1 MNNSSSNLSDLLVLG
16 VKQIGEINPDFM
28 KILEQE
34 YRRQKSVLMMVAS
47 SSYVSPSVLACMGMP
62 TVNITAEGYP
72 HARYHAGCVEVDK
85 IEEFAIA
92 NAKRIFKAAYANVQP
107 HSATTANEIVTYSL
121 VKPGGLIMGM
131 NLSSGGHLSHGA
143 SVSYSGSDFQVVRY
157 GLDENYLIDYDK
169 VEELALQH
177 HPKMI
182 ICGTTAYCRKI
193 DFKRFREIADKV
205 GAYLLADIAHI
216 AGLVIAGLHESPIDY
231 AHVTT
236 TCTHKQLFGPRG
248 GLILSGKDA
257 KNKIVGEDITLGDK
271 LQNAVFPFF
280 QGAPM
285 INQIGA
291 KGIALELAGSI
302 EFAHTMQKIVDN
314 ANVIAMC
321 LRDRGFDVISGGTDN
336 HIVLV
341 DLSNKSISGDVAEKA
356 LEECG
361 IIVNKNGVPN
371 KKINGN
377 NTSKRPAGIR
387 IGTNSISQR
396 NMTADAVEKCVSMIA
411 DVLNNTYG
419 DSLEN
424 CRVDEAV
431 KMDVLSKVEKLCKEY
446 PIPEYETNNYTREND
461 YRGRR

>member
-1 MNNSSSNLSDLLVLG
+1 MVNTTGDLSDLLVRG
-16 VKQIGEINPDFM
+16 VEQIKELNPDFM
-28 KILEQE
+28 HALERE
-34 YRRQKSVLMMVAS
+34 YDRQKSVLMMVAS
-47 SSYVSPSVLACMGMP
+47 CSLVPSSVLACMGMP

-72 HARYHAGCVEVDK
+72 NNRYHAGCSEVDR
-85 IEEFAIA
+85 IEEIAIA
-92 NAKRIFKAAYANVQP
+92 NAKRVFKATYANVQP

-121 VKPGGLIMGM
+121 VKPGGVIMGM

-143 SVSYSGSDFQVVRY
+143 SVSYSGTDFQAVRY
-157 GLDENYLIDYDK
+157 GLDENHLIDYDQ
-169 VEELALQH
+169 VEKLALKH

-182 ICGTTAYCRKI
+182 ICGTTAYCRDI
-193 DFKRFREIADKV
+193 DFKRFRKIADKV
-205 GAYLLADIAHI
+205 GAFMLADISHI
-216 AGLVIAGLHESPIDY
+216 SGLVIAGLHESPIDY

-257 KNKIVGEDITLGDK
+257 KSKMKGEDITLESK
-271 LQNAVFPFF
+271 LQRAVFPFF

-291 KGIALELAGSI
+291 KAMALELSGTL
-302 EFAHTMQKIVDN
+302 EFARTMQQIVDN
-314 ANVIAMC
+314 ARILANDLKNM
-321 LRDRGFDVISGGTDN
+321 GFNIVSGGTDN

-341 DLSNKSISGDVAEKA
+341 DLSNKGIRGDVAEKA

-371 KKINGN
+371 KKLNGINA
-377 NTSKRPAGIR
+377 SKRPAGIR

-396 NMTADAVEKCVSMIA
+396 KMSPDDVRECAHMIA
-411 DVLNNTYG
+411 DVLNHTHG

-424 CRVDEAV
+424 YRVDKFV
-431 KMDVLSKVEKLCKEY
+431 KSRVLGKVEELCKNY
-446 PIPEYETNNYTREND
+446 PIPGY
-461 YRGRR
+461 

>member
-1 MNNSSSNLSDLLVLG
+1 MDKHEGNMVNSSSILSNLLVRG
-16 VKQIGEINPDFM
+16 VKHIREINPDFM
-28 KILEQE
+28 QILERE
-34 YRRQKSVLMMVAS
+34 FKRQKSVLMMVAS
-47 SSYVSPSVLACMGMP
+47 CSLVSPSVLACMGMP

-92 NAKRIFKAAYANVQP
+92 NAKRIFKATYANVQP

-177 HPKMI
+177 HPKML
-182 ICGTTAYCRKI
+182 ICGTTAYCRKL

-205 GAYLLADIAHI
+205 GAYLLADISHI
-216 AGLVIAGLHESPIDY
+216 SGLVIAGLHESPIDY

-248 GLILSGKDA
+248 GLILSGKDT
-257 KNKIVGEDITLGDK
+257 KSKIIGEDITLEDK
-271 LQNAVFPFF
+271 LQSAVFPFF

-285 INQIGA
+285 INQIAA
-291 KGIALELAGSI
+291 KAIALELAGSL
-302 EFAHTMQKIVDN
+302 EYTQTMQRIVDN
-314 ANVIAMC
+314 AKMLAKC
-321 LRDRGFDVISGGTDN
+321 LHNMGFNIISGGTDN

-341 DLSNKSISGDVAEKA
+341 DLSNKYIGGDVAEKA

-361 IIVNKNGVPN
+361 IIVNKNSVPN

-396 NMTADAVEKCVSMIA
+396 KMTSNAVKKCAFMIA
-411 DVLNNTYG
+411 DVLNHTHG
-419 DSLEN
+419 VSLEN
-424 CRVDEAV
+424 CRVDDAV
-431 KMDVLSKVEKLCKEY
+431 KFDVLRKVDELCKEY
-446 PIPEYETNNYTREND
+446 PIPGYETNNC
-461 YRGRR
+461 

>member
-1 MNNSSSNLSDLLVLG
+1 MVNSSSNLSDLLVRG
-16 VKQIGEINPDFM
+16 VKHIEEINPDFM
-28 KILEQE
+28 QILERE
-34 YRRQKSVLMMVAS
+34 YIRQKSVLMMVAS
-47 SSYVSPSVLACMGMP
+47 SSYVSPGVLACMGMP

-85 IEEFAIA
+85 IEEVAIA
-92 NAKRIFKAAYANVQP
+92 NAKRVFNAAYANVQP

-177 HPKMI
+177 QPKMI

-205 GAYLLADIAHI
+205 GAYLLADISHI
-216 AGLVIAGLHESPIDY
+216 SGLVIAGLHESPIDY

-257 KNKIVGEDITLGDK
+257 KSKIIGEDITLEDK
-271 LQNAVFPFF
+271 LQRAVFPFF

-285 INQIGA
+285 INLIAA
-291 KGIALELAGSI
+291 KAIALELAGSL
-302 EFAHTMQKIVDN
+302 EYTQTMQRVVDN
-314 ANVIAMC
+314 AKMLAKCLHNV
-321 LRDRGFDVISGGTDN
+321 GFDIISSGTEN

-341 DLSNKSISGDVAEKA
+341 DLSNKCIGGDVAEKA

-371 KKINGN
+371 NKINGN

-396 NMTADAVEKCVSMIA
+396 KMTAEAVRKCASMIA

-419 DSLEN
+419 DSLDT
-424 CRVDEAV
+424 CKVDDAVKHDVLRKVDE
-431 KMDVLSKVEKLCKEY
+431 LCKEY
-446 PIPEYETNNYTREND
+446 PIPGYETITVN
-461 YRGRR
+461 